1 MKHAVIASF
10 LGRLRDRFCEYPG
23 VYTTAEKLERIA
35 AIPGVS
41 GAEIVYPYETEGV
54 QELQSALD
62 RLHLEVAAINVNIKA
77 DPDFHCGGLSSPDP
91 RVRRKAAEFIT
102 GAKDLAATL
111 GVNKVTCCPLADGY
125 DYSFQTHYTKAWE
138 RVVDTLR
145 EAAAYRPEV
154 GLYLEYK
161 PSETRVHCLL
171 DSAMK
176 ALLLC
181 TELRSEKVGVTL
193 DFGHSTYGGE
203 TPAESLAHVARCG
216 FPYYI
221 HINDNNGRWDW
232 DLIAGTHHLWQYIEF
247 LYYLKELGY
256 EDWITSDTSPV
267 RQNAVECFAFNVHF
281 TNRIWSWLGTID
293 REMIG
298 LHLERNE
305 FIPIMQYLER
315 FLFKD
320 QLAAARSNLC

>member
-1 MKHAVIASF
+1 MKHAVIAGF
-10 LGRLRDRFCEYPG
+10 MGRLRDRFSEYPG
-23 VYTTAEKLERIA
+23 AQTVVEKLERLA

-41 GAEIVYPYETEGV
+41 GTEIVHPYETENV
-54 QELQSALD
+54 QELQQALG
-62 RLHLEVAAINVNIKA
+62 RLHLGVAAVNVNIKG
-77 DPDFHCGGLSSPDP
+77 DPDFHRGALSSPDP
-91 RVRRKAAEFIT
+91 KVRRKAVEFIK

-125 DYSFQTHYTKAWE
+125 DYSFHTHYTMAWD
-138 RVVDTLR
+138 RLVDTLR

-154 GLYLEYK
+154 VLYLEYK
-161 PSETRVHCLL
+161 SSETRVHCFL

-181 TELRSEKVGVTL
+181 NELRNEKVGVTL
-193 DFGHSTYGGE
+193 DFGHSMYGGE
-203 TPAESLAHVARCG
+203 TPAESLAHIARSG

-232 DLIAGTHHLWQYIEF
+232 DLITGTYHLWQYVEF

-256 EDWITSDTSPV
+256 DDWVTSDTSPV
-267 RQNAVECFAFNVHF
+267 RQNASETFALNVRI
-281 TNRIWSWLGTID
+281 TNRIWNWLGTID

-298 LHLERNE
+298 SHLERDE
-305 FIPIMQYLER
+305 FMPIMQYLEG
-315 FLFKD
+315 FLFSEPP
-320 QLAAARSNLC
+320 AARVAPR

>member
-1 MKHAVIASF
+1 MKHAIIASF
-10 LGRLRDRFCEYPG
+10 MGKLRDRFCEYPG
-23 VYTTAEKLERIA
+23 VLTTEDKLERMA

-41 GAEIVYPYETEGV
+41 GAEIVYPYEV
-54 QELQSALD
+54 QDVEELRRALD
-62 RLHLEVAAINVNIKA
+62 RLHLEVSAVNVNIKA
-77 DPDFHCGGLSSPDP
+77 DPDFHSGGLSSPDP
-91 RVRRKAAEFIT
+91 RVRRKAGEFIR

-125 DYSFQTHYTKAWE
+125 DYSFHTHYTKAWE
-138 RVVDTLR
+138 RLVDTLR

-176 ALLLC
+176 TLLLC
-181 TELRSEKVGVTL
+181 TELGGQRVGVTL

-203 TPAESLAHVARCG
+203 TPAESLAHVARAG

-221 HINDNNGRWDW
+221 HVNDNDGRWDW
-232 DLIAGTHHLWQYIEF
+232 DLVAGTHHLWQYIEF
-247 LYYLKELGY
+247 LYYLKQLGY
-256 EDWITSDTSPV
+256 EDWIASDTSPA
-267 RQNAVECFAFNVHF
+267 RQNALEIFALNVSF

-298 LHLERNE
+298 SHLERHE
-305 FIPIMQYLER
+305 FIPIMKYLEG
-315 FLFKD
+315 FMFGD
-320 QLAAARSNLC
+320 QTSNAALG